1 MLLLLLLPF
10 RACALALDKM
20 LDAVCAL
27 IETAMAAV
35 SA

>member
-1 MLLLLLLPF
+1 MLLLL
-10 RACALALDKM
+10 LDKM

-35 SA
+35 SARVN